1 MSKKNDTTQQE
12 PAASGSPAVENP
24 QADSGSPAVE
34 NQPADSGSPAAT
46 TAYDDLLK
54 NGTAILEAP
63 TREALAELVN
73 NIPADC
79 RYAVGAV
86 GRKQDGSAYTIQVDI
101 IK

>member
-1 MSKKNDTTQQE
+1 MAKEKEQE
-12 PAASGSPAVENP
+12 QAEGGSPAVENT
-24 QADSGSPAVE
+24 QADSGLPAV
-34 NQPADSGSPAAT
+34 T

-63 TREALAELVN
+63 TREALVELVD

-101 IK
+101 IS